1 MTAVG
6 RWASTRRAAESDQPT
21 PHRRDARGTSQSVV
35 LEVEGGDVAHGV
47 GDKEGIVEGA
57 RAAAA
62 AQAHESAAVEVHVR

>member
-1 MTAVG
+1 
-6 RWASTRRAAESDQPT
+6 
-21 PHRRDARGTSQSVV
+21 V